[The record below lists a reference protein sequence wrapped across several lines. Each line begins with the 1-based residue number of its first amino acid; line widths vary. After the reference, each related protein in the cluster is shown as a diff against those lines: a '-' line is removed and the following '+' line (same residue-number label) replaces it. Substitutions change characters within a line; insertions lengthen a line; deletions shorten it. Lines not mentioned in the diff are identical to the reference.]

1 MKHTPGPWKAVNNG
15 PHWNNKAID
24 NIEIQHGIDGE
35 CVVDH
40 VYKLSDANLIAAAP
54 DLLRALE
61 PIANAEKDPTLKG
74 YWRVTDLFVE
84 TALVAISKAKGE

>member
-1 MKHTPGPWKAVNNG
+1 MKHTPGPWKIKKDLG
-15 PHWNNKAID
+15 GYLD
-24 NIEIQHGIDGE
+24 LFGEDGDKILISKFRLINQE
-35 CVVDH
+35 
-40 VYKLSDANLIAAAP
+40 ANAALIAAAP

-84 TALVAISKAKGE
+84 TALVAIAKAKGE

>member
-1 MKHTPGPWKAVNNG
+1 MKHTPGPW
-15 PHWNNKAID
+15 
-24 NIEIQHGIDGE
+24 NIKKDLGGYLDLFGEDGDKILISKFRLINQE
-35 CVVDH
+35 
-40 VYKLSDANLIAAAP
+40 ANAALIAAAP

-84 TALVAISKAKGE
+84 TALVAIAKAKGE